1 VNIFA
6 VYLFYPLPL
15 VLAAALICRSPTL
28 GVGFVV
34 AAVAFGGLWGR
45 QFLPGRWLTVEGA
58 RAAEPGL
65 TVMTYNV
72 LAYQQD
78 IPALAETIRAEDAD
92 LVLIQE
98 LTPGLARH
106 LEGMKAAYPYQD
118 LHPLNSASG
127 IGVISKYPLRPVVQP
142 GGHSWIGGPQVLDLD
157 WNGTQVRVI
166 NFHMY
171 PTLHSRSSEQVAR
184 DFRIR
189 EEQAAILADLAAVPG
204 LVIMGGDAN
213 SAPLS
218 DAYRILTRDLR
229 DSWRSAGFG
238 LGHTFPGKRYSLS
251 RVLSPRSPLR
261 LNLTSPLW
269 LTRIDYIFHS
279 PDLRTTEARLARAD
293 GSSDHRGVV
302 ATLHLRR

>member
-1 VNIFA
+1 
-6 VYLFYPLPL
+6 
-15 VLAAALICRSPTL
+15 LI
-28 GVGFVV
+28 

-45 QFLPGRWLTVEGA
+45 QFSPARWTTVERA

-72 LAYQQD
+72 LAYQQQVD
-78 IPALAETIRAEDAD
+78 LLVETIRGEGAD

-98 LTPGLARH
+98 LTPELARA
-106 LEGMKAAYPYQD
+106 LEGLKQEYPHQD

-127 IGVISKYPLRPVVQP
+127 IGVISKYPLRPVAVQP

-171 PTLHSRSSEQVAR
+171 PTLHGTSSAAVAR
-184 DFRIR
+184 DFRVR
-189 EEQAAILADLAAVPG
+189 EEQAAVLAELAAVPG
-204 LVIMGGDAN
+204 PVIMGGDAN
-213 SAPLS
+213 SGPLS
-218 DAYRILTRDLR
+218 DAYRILTRDLH

-238 LGHTFPGKRYSLS
+238 LGHTFPGRPYPVR
-251 RVLSPRSPLR
+251 RVVGPANPLR
-261 LNLTSPLW
+261 LLGNSPLW
-269 LTRIDYIFHS
+269 LARIDYLLHS
-279 PDLRTTEARLARAD
+279 DELRTTEARLARAE

-302 ATLHLRR
+302 ATLHLNP